1 MEFIIQLNKLSMVHL
16 AREKE
21 LIGKKERSLLHVL
34 EF

>member
-1 MEFIIQLNKLSMVHL
+1 MEFLIQLNLSMAHL

-21 LIGKKERSLLHVL
+21 LIGKKEKSLLHVL